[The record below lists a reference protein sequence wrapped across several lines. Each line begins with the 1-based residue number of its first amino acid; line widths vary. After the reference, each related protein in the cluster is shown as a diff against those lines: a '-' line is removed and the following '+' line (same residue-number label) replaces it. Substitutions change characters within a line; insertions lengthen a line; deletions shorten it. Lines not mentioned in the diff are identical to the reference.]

1 MKHFHLFAESVC
13 NIEHLEKDFP
23 CQDSSGTLEF
33 DNVQVI
39 AVADG
44 HGGSNY
50 FRSQIGSKLAVETVF
65 NQAKIFCKGIDYA
78 EKFSDN
84 GIKNFLHSLCDEWS
98 SAVKQ
103 DWYDRQTNIF

>member
-1 MKHFHLFAESVC
+1 MKFREFAASS
-13 NIEHLEKDFP
+13 LGSKYAEKNWN
-23 CQDSSGTLEF
+23 CQDSADKMEF
-33 DNVQVI
+33 GKVQAV

-84 GIKNFLHSLCDEWS
+84 GIKNFLHSLCDERS